1 MNLLEKYQTE
11 IVPELQKEMGVKSLM
26 AVPRI
31 VKVIINIGLKEAKDD
46 KKLIDI
52 VGEQLKIIS
61 GQKPKLCRA
70 KKSIAGFKLAKGQP
84 IGLSVTLR
92 SGKAFAFLEKLFRIV
107 LPRVR
112 DFSGVNSK
120 SFDGNGNYNLGI
132 SEQIV
137 FSEID
142 FSKIDKTRG
151 LQITITTNTNDDQRA
166 RLLLEKL
173 GMPFAHVYTERSE
186 RAQGEPF
193 AHDAQGK
200 PFDQA
205 QSKPFTKEV
214 K

>member
-11 IVPELQKEMGVKSLM
+11 IVPELQKELGVKSLM

-52 VGEQLKIIS
+52 VGEQLKTIS

-132 SEQIV
+132 NEQIV

-151 LQITITTNTNDDQRA
+151 LQITIATNTNDDKKA
-166 RLLLEKL
+166 KLLLEKL
-173 GMPFAHVYTERSE
+173 GMPFAHVYTE
-186 RAQGEPF
+186 QGER
-193 AHDAQGK
+193 AQGK
-200 PFDQA
+200 PFAHVYTEQGERA
-205 QSKPFTKEV
+205 QGKPFAKEV